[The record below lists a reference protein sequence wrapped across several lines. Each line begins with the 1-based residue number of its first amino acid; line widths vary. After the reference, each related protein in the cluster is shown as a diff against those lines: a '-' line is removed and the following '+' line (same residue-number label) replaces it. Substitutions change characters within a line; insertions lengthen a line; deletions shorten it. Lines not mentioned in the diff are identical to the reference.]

1 MPPHCPRPVPPA
13 RASRRPLRD
22 ARLARLGIADAPLL
36 VSLARG
42 RRAAF
47 VAGAVHEPK
56 VQAPRVPRPLPLHH
70 SGRVCLRPS
79 LRDPLPRVLSA
90 QRLRSI
96 GLRRPARRRNPP
108 RQTLS
113 FRPRRRDRAR
123 PHGVRPLTRS
133 DDPRRP
139 SDRRLRGRHPR
150 AISRTRFRRPRLRRT
165 LARRRRRR
173 PHQRRTRPP
182 RGQIPPPRRAPRG
195 PGSARRRPAPRDH
208 KRLLGHPE
216 TGPELIVRELG
227 ISELDVPPPPQRP
240 CPRELA
246 EEAAELAAR
255 GKAILIPPANGFLA
269 DEEIQARLAKIFD
282 HYPDDEDLFH
292 AWDAA
297 CPGLAD
303 LVGELAPTGSPIPIW
318 NTSNSASPSPGRF

>member
-1 MPPHCPRPVPPA
+1 MQTAFLAAAGTPELTPGREFFQAIARQEAARQTVP
-13 RASRRPLRD
+13 D
-22 ARLARLGIADAPLL
+22 AAL
-36 VSLARG
+36 VS
-42 RRAAF
+42 
-47 VAGAVHEPK
+47 
-56 VQAPRVPRPLPLHH
+56 
-70 SGRVCLRPS
+70 
-79 LRDPLPRVLSA
+79 
-90 QRLRSI
+90 
-96 GLRRPARRRNPP
+96 
-108 RQTLS
+108 
-113 FRPRRRDRAR
+113 
-123 PHGVRPLTRS
+123 
-133 DDPRRP
+133 
-139 SDRRLRGRHPR
+139 
-150 AISRTRFRRPRLRRT
+150 PRLRINPDSIELST
-165 LARRRRRR
+165 RRL
-173 PHQRRTRPP
+173 P
-182 RGQIPPPRRAPRG
+182 RIAPDAIDRHVAAMRERHDSRWVDLPSAALGGQTPRQAISDPAGRAKVIRLLKPCITET
-195 PGSARRRPAPRDH
+195 DH